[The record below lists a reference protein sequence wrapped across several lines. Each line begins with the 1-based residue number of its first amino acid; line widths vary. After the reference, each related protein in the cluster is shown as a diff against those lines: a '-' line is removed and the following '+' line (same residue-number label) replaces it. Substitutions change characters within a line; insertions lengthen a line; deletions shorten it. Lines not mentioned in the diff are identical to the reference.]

1 MEAILKKLTRQYR
14 AIVGRCPCA
23 VDRRVIN
30 SNRDRGRDVVRD
42 ESLDVGTRLI
52 NQLSADDRRST
63 DSFRDNGKRIKAL
76 ISIGTRASLWQLSS
90 VESKPASHGRIKT
103 GHFFE

>member
-1 MEAILKKLTRQYR
+1 
-14 AIVGRCPCA
+14 
-23 VDRRVIN
+23 
-30 SNRDRGRDVVRD
+30 
-42 ESLDVGTRLI
+42 
-52 NQLSADDRRST
+52 
-63 DSFRDNGKRIKAL
+63 L